1 MLRNP
6 PFCSFFLFL
15 IVLLTPFINKR
26 NFSSYLTALM
36 SFISLCEN
44 INVFISDNKFY
55 SWIPVSI
62 TDAAAVI
69 PNGNKTFLV
78 HFSLMMNQLSLMHQ
92 ENWVI
97 LLIMFPVLHFNKVPL
112 FSMDLITIIISC
124 LIIYWHYSWTY
135 FWLRLLSP
143 AFTRKFWGSLL
154 DLGRALFSNSSANK
168 SRIIICNL

>member
-92 ENWVI
+92 EN
-97 LLIMFPVLHFNKVPL
+97 
-112 FSMDLITIIISC
+112 
-124 LIIYWHYSWTY
+124 
-135 FWLRLLSP
+135 
-143 AFTRKFWGSLL
+143 
-154 DLGRALFSNSSANK
+154 
-168 SRIIICNL
+168 